1 MENMEETKVTEQSF
15 DSQGITG
22 LEIYAK
28 KGCITLAAGK
38 PGEEIRVKAVKED
51 GTGGQVMVAVAG
63 GIMRITAKG
72 NGFFTCGEQGVIVSA
87 PPSIRTDIKAG
98 AGDIKVLN
106 MENGLDIKTGTGD
119 VQLAGCAGKLSLSS
133 GTGDLSGT
141 TSSNE
146 TYIKIGTGDVR
157 LSGLTGSA
165 DIKSGSGDIELVWAA
180 LPGNGECR
188 IMAGSGDVTLRF
200 PGGAKI
206 NATIKAGS
214 GDVAN
219 SLPQTPDG
227 FPVLVMCGSGDV
239 KISDTVQA
247 KAS

>member
-15 DSQGITG
+15 DSRGITG

-28 KGCITLAAGK
+28 KGSITLAAGK

-51 GTGGQVMVAVAG
+51 GTGGHVMVLISD

-72 NGFFTCGEQGVIVSA
+72 NGFFSCGEQGVIVSA
-87 PPSIRTDIKAG
+87 PPSVRTDIKAG

-141 TSSNE
+141 AASSE
-146 TYIKIGTGDVR
+146 VHIKIGSGDVK

-165 DIKSGSGDIELVWAA
+165 DIKSGSGDIELGWVGQPA
-180 LPGNGECR
+180 NGECR
-188 IMAGSGDVTLRF
+188 IMAGSGDVALRF

-206 NATIKAGS
+206 NARLNAGS
-214 GDVAN
+214 GDVTN
-219 SLPQTPDG
+219 SLPQTTDG
-227 FPVLVMCGSGDV
+227 FPVLVMCGSGD
-239 KISDTVQA
+239 IDLSDKVQVH
-247 KAS
+247 AS